1 MVREKFIRLI
11 NDTIDKN
18 PKFSFADF
26 TVEQKKTTIRGVQ
39 TIVKIQYNYN
49 ENYSLNI
56 NIPTNRTSFKKND
69 YSNEKILDY
78 EIECEYSPGDI
89 EMNEKINVRGTNGVL
104 NHLSYWLN
112 LVWDEL
118 MAIPINREFNNL
130 KDSVDQ
136 LFGEM
141 KKVSNESF
149 TQSEREDFES
159 KLDEL
164 EKRFAENIKSQELEK
179 QELESKLKTLHSE
192 IDGLKKTLKVFN
204 KKNWFK
210 SFGAKILSWGAK
222 PENQK
227 MISDG
232 AKIVKGF
239 IGNGE
244 SSE

>member
-26 TVEQKKTTIRGVQ
+26 SIEQKKTTTRGIQ
-39 TIVKIQYNYN
+39 TIVKVQYNYD
-49 ENYSLNI
+49 ENYYLNI
-56 NIPTNRTSFKKND
+56 NIPSSRSSFKKND
-69 YSNEKILDY
+69 YSDEKILTY

-89 EMNEKINVRGTNGVL
+89 ELNEKITVRGTDGVL
-104 NHLSYWLN
+104 NHLSYWLT

-118 MAIPINREFNNL
+118 MAIPINRDFSNL
-130 KDSVDQ
+130 KDSVDE

-141 KKVSNESF
+141 KKVTDESF
-149 TQSEREDFES
+149 TQNERDDFEK

-164 EKRFAENIKSQELEK
+164 EKRFADNITSQQFEK
-179 QELESKLKTLHSE
+179 QELEDKLETLHSE

-210 SFGAKILSWGAK
+210 SFGAKILGWGAK

-227 MISDG
+227 MIADG

-239 IGNGE
+239 LGNGE
-244 SSE
+244 PAE